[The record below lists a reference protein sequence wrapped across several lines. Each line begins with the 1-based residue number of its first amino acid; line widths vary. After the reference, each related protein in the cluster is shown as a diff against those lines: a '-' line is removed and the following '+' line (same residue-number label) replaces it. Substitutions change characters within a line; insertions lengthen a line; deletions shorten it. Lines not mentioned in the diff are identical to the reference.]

1 MKYALVITWLS
12 ARWVLIVLISA
23 IFAGGLFYN
32 YDISKSNS
40 RDLTEVQEKAFPI
53 FEKIQRLKLKF
64 LSAQEKLA
72 TAVLTRSEEKVREV
86 ERDEQEI
93 LDIVSQL
100 RLQTDY
106 LPALG
111 LIQAAFEEYL
121 HLGEVIARHLIWND
135 NDLYTIQKQIF
146 IFSEKGRELFDTL
159 EKLNRESRENYT
171 HVLKRSKENSE
182 RMLRVG
188 LWSSIAGVLLLGGIS
203 TIIINLNRQLVRL
216 NSQLLDANQNLEKE
230 VKARTQE
237 IESFVY
243 TVSHDLKAPVVSMQ
257 GMASLLMQDWGGKV
271 DEKAEYYM
279 GRIVHNANYMEELIT
294 GLLALS
300 RIGRKQQNIEKANI
314 KDVLEEILEI
324 HQQTFLEKRVQVVI
338 QPSLPAF
345 SFERVQLK
353 QLFQNLITNAAK
365 FMGDQP
371 SPKVDIGGRDLPEW
385 VEFYVKD
392 NGIGID
398 PAYHD
403 KIFGLFQRLKEVEV
417 EGTGVGLSIVKK
429 IVDLAGGKIW
439 IESRKGEGT
448 AFFIRFPRKEV
459 EPSTDPN
466 FRIGKK
472 SPQASKGRVRIPFGS
487 ETDL

>member
-1 MKYALVITWLS
+1 MKDSLRITWFG
-12 ARWVLIVLISA
+12 ARWFLIVLISI

-40 RDLTEVQEKAFPI
+40 RDLTEVEEKAFPI
-53 FEKIQRLKLKF
+53 FEKIQRLRVKF

-72 TAVLTRSEEKVREV
+72 TAVLTKSESKVREV
-86 ERDEQEI
+86 EKDEQEI
-93 LDIVSQL
+93 LDILSQL
-100 RLQTDY
+100 RLQADY

-111 LIQAAFEEYL
+111 PIRPAFEEYL
-121 HLGEVIARHLIWND
+121 HLGEVISRHLISTD
-135 NDLYTIQKQIF
+135 NDLYSIQKQIF
-146 IFSEKGRELFDTL
+146 TFREKGNLLSDTL
-159 EKLNRESRENYT
+159 DKLSRESQQNYNV
-171 HVLKRSKENSE
+171 VLRRSRENSE
-182 RMLRVG
+182 RMLRIG
-188 LWSSIAGVLLLGGIS
+188 LWSSVAGVLLLGGIS

-216 NSQLLDANQNLEKE
+216 NRELLAANQNLEKE

-257 GMASLLMQDWGGKV
+257 GMASLLLEDWGKLFAGA
-271 DEKAEYYM
+271 AESLPGQSDKRVKRYI
-279 GRIVHNANYMEELIT
+279 GRIIHNANYMEELIT

-300 RIGRKQQNIEKANI
+300 RIGRKQEKIVPADV
-314 KDVLEEILEI
+314 KAVLEEILDL
-324 HQQTFLEKRVQVVI
+324 HQQRFLEKKIQVII
-338 QPSLPAF
+338 QPPLPLF
-345 SFERVQLK
+345 TFEKMQLT

-371 SPKVDIGGRDLPEW
+371 SPKIEIGGKELPAG

-403 KIFGLFQRLKEVEV
+403 RVFGLFQRLKEVEV

-429 IVDLAGGKIW
+429 IVDLAAGKIW
-439 IESRKGEGT
+439 IESKKGEGT
-448 AFFIRFPRKEV
+448 AFFIQFPRRV
-459 EPSTDPN
+459 TDSNRSLP
-466 FRIGKK
+466 IHH
-472 SPQASKGRVRIPFGS
+472 
-487 ETDL
+487 